1 MNMGK
6 MTIGI
11 VTFKERLE
19 LLKEMVNQIMSLDGI
34 DDTDII
40 IAVNGNNEED
50 MPNDYRREILSIANN
65 HDNIYPIICPEF
77 KSLAKLWNTI
87 TIFSKTNY
95 NLILTDDLFVGNIS
109 LLKMLSDHISST
121 KSEFFT
127 INNQFSHFVVTK
139 TILHELGYFD
149 ERFIAFG
156 EEDGD
161 IVHRHIERFGERMPD
176 LHIPNF
182 YNMAR
187 YDLSSS
193 KVETHIDNK
202 PRFNREFANIKYK
215 QDPNGIYGMSPTPI
229 AKAIDDYQQYPYE
242 EFVNKNKHNIK
253 HFQNV
258 IMD

>member
-1 MNMGK
+1 MINNI
-6 MTIGI
+6 TIGI

-19 LLKEMVNQIMSLDGI
+19 LLKQMMKQITSIIGI
-34 DDTDII
+34 DSIDII

-50 MPNDYRREILSIANN
+50 MPNDYRREILAIANN
-65 HDNIYPIICPEF
+65 YDNVYPIICPEF

-87 TIFSKTNY
+87 TIFSKTEY
-95 NLILTDDLFVGNIS
+95 NIILTDDLFISNEFSLNII
-109 LLKMLSDHISST
+109 LDYINST
-121 KSEFFT
+121 GSEFFT

-139 TILHELGYFD
+139 TMLHGLGYFD

-161 IVHRHIERFGERMPD
+161 MVHRHIEKFGDRMPD

-202 PRFNREFANIKYK
+202 PRFNREFANFKYK
-215 QDPNGIYGMSPTPI
+215 QDPNGYYGMSPTPI
-229 AKAIDDYQQYPYE
+229 TKVLDDYQQYPYE
-242 EFVNKNKHNIK
+242 EFFMKNKHNIK
-253 HFQNV
+253 NFKKV
-258 IMD
+258 IMV

>member
-1 MNMGK
+1 MVDNI
-6 MTIGI
+6 TIGI

-19 LLKEMVNQIMSLDGI
+19 LLKQMINQLMSLIGI
-34 DDTDII
+34 DNVDLII
-40 IAVNGNNEED
+40 VVNGNNEEE
-50 MPNDYRREILSIANN
+50 MPNDYRREILTIANN

-87 TIFSKTNY
+87 TIFSKTDY
-95 NLILTDDLFVGNIS
+95 NIILTDDLFIGNEFS
-109 LLKMLSDHISST
+109 LNIILDYINST
-121 KSEFFT
+121 GSQFFT

-139 TILHELGYFD
+139 SILHELGYFD

-161 IVHRHIERFGERMPD
+161 MVHRHIEKFGERMPD
-176 LHIPNF
+176 LHITNF

-193 KVETHIDNK
+193 KVETHTDNK

-215 QDPNGIYGMSPTPI
+215 QDPNGVYGMSPTPI
-229 AKAIDDYQQYPYE
+229 TRVLDDYQQYPYE
-242 EFVNKNKHNIK
+242 EFFMKNKDNIK
-253 HFQNV
+253 NFKKV
-258 IMD
+258 IMV